1 MDRHRLIRT
10 IQGQLETD
18 EFLGARW
25 LPKGKNQEDDII
37 AKKAEALK
45 KLAGEVAKCRA
56 CSLHET
62 RTNVVPGEGSPNA
75 QIVFV
80 GEAPGQTEDEK
91 GRPFVGRAG
100 NLLTK
105 IIEAMGLQRTDV
117 YICNILKCRPPG
129 NRDPL
134 PTEVAECREFLHQ
147 QLQVIDPEIIVAL
160 GAHAAHTLLET
171 TTPIGQLRGRFHD
184 YRPHPMADPIKLAA
198 TYHPA
203 YLLRNY
209 SPENRRR
216 VWLDMQMVLEELG
229 LPVPTRT

>member
-1 MDRHRLIRT
+1 M
-10 IQGQLETD
+10 
-18 EFLGARW
+18 
-25 LPKGKNQEDDII
+25 
-37 AKKAEALK
+37 
-45 KLAGEVAKCRA
+45 
-56 CSLHET
+56 
-62 RTNVVPGEGSPNA
+62 
-75 QIVFV
+75 
-80 GEAPGQTEDEK
+80 
-91 GRPFVGRAG
+91 GRAG
-100 NLLTK
+100 VLLTK
-105 IIEAMGLQRTDV
+105 IIEAMGLTRQDV

-134 PTEVAECREFLHQ
+134 PSEVGACREFLHEQ
-147 QLQVIDPEIIVAL
+147 QQIIEPEIIVAL

-184 YRPHPMADPIKLAA
+184 YRSHPAAEPIKLAA

-229 LPVPTRT
+229 LPVPG

>member
-1 MDRHRLIRT
+1 MDRRSIIRT
-10 IQGQLETD
+10 MQGQLEAD

-37 AKKAEALK
+37 AKKTEGLK
-45 KLAGEVAKCRA
+45 AIAAAVAKCQA
-56 CSLHET
+56 CGLSET
-62 RTNVVPGEGSPNA
+62 RTHVVPGEGNA
-75 QIVFV
+75 NARIVFV
-80 GEAPGQTEDEK
+80 GEAPGQTEDEQ

-105 IIEAMGLQRTDV
+105 IIEAMGLQRSDV

-134 PTEVAECREFLHQ
+134 ASEVAECREFLHQ
-147 QLQVIDPEIIVAL
+147 QLQIIEPEIIVAL

-184 YRPHPMADPIKLAA
+184 YCPHPMADPIKLVA

-216 VWLDMQMVLEELG
+216 VWLDMQMLLEELG
-229 LPVPTRT
+229 LPVPTRS